1 MSERTYSRGPEE
13 TMGIAPARRQPDC
26 RYACPQEPYLL
37 QAMHRQVCRMV
48 QARCAEMYSRLYH
61 DMRSTVSDM
70 MRTIEQRGY
79 CPSLVA
85 PDYPVSPGLPGY
97 PGMVPSPGSGPWSRP
112 ASPVLQSWFPM
123 PTAPGAPERPG
134 ACSLP
139 DSPSPGEQP
148 AEQMAERE
156 PLPTPASAPAPGSR
170 PLPRPSRRPT
180 LIIPTNSDEKPAPTS
195 SIKVTFGPDSVQTI
209 APAEEQ
215 EAILLAAVT
224 NDDIDAPA
232 EESVSGAE
240 KTTEPMASSEAK
252 AEESAKVSLLE
263 IADEGSDD
271 EKKGGQEDKRGL
283 PSR

>member
-1 MSERTYSRGPEE
+1 M
-13 TMGIAPARRQPDC
+13 
-26 RYACPQEPYLL
+26 
-37 QAMHRQVCRMV
+37 
-48 QARCAEMYSRLYH
+48 
-61 DMRSTVSDM
+61 
-70 MRTIEQRGY
+70 
-79 CPSLVA
+79 
-85 PDYPVSPGLPGY
+85 
-97 PGMVPSPGSGPWSRP
+97 
-112 ASPVLQSWFPM
+112 
-123 PTAPGAPERPG
+123 
-134 ACSLP
+134 P